1 MELEHIVSKDVI
13 LIAIKNKDHQYL
25 LYYDKDWECE
35 FFPHYPMQD
44 YDNEDYIKENL
55 SKDLNI
61 DKKMIHVASNRG
73 GTQHVKYNPVAKEYR
88 LYNYTLYNV
97 IIDDMPQFMKTDFE
111 YNGKKYYW
119 KTIAQ
124 MRADDMMGIKN
135 IDIIDYVD
143 SFNVYY

>member
-1 MELEHIVSKDVI
+1 MKLNHIVSKNVA
-13 LIAIKNKDHQYL
+13 LIAIKNENCQYL
-25 LYYDKDWECE
+25 LYYDKDWVCE

-61 DKKMIHVASNRG
+61 DKKTIHVAYRG
-73 GTQHVKYNPVAKEYR
+73 YSQHVKYNPIAKEDR
-88 LYNYTLYNV
+88 LYNHTLYNV

-111 YNGKKYYW
+111 CNGKKYCW

-124 MRADDMMGIKN
+124 MLVNDTMRTKN
-135 IDIIDYVD
+135 HDIIDFVD
-143 SFNVYY
+143 SFNIYY